1 MKAKPKTNSNAK
13 PEGKLQKSIGLWPT
27 KSGSGFTSAVTS
39 DVLAAL
45 SEAKEGG
52 RLFLQEV
59 SDRKNDKMPTYRIV
73 VFPPSSS
80 SEL

>member
-1 MKAKPKTNSNAK
+1 MKAKPKTNSSAK
-13 PEGKLQKSIGLWPT
+13 PEATSKKTIGLWPT
-27 KSGSGFTSAVTS
+27 RSGSGYTSAVTS

-59 SDRKNDKMPTYRIV
+59 AERKNDKMPSYRII